1 MENQRQ
7 PKMPEENPIIVALD
21 VPDWPAA
28 RELVDELYPVVS
40 FFKIGM
46 ELFTAEGPRTIEAI
60 KAIGGKVFLD
70 LKYHDIPNTLKGAI
84 AAAARL
90 GVDMLTIHIS
100 GGTAMLEAAAHAAA
114 LAPNPLILLGV
125 TVLTSI
131 DGDTLQ
137 NELRIK
143 EGLEDY
149 VVYLGKMAIESGLQG
164 IVASPR
170 EVKGLRQALGK
181 EALIVTPGIRPS
193 WGTRGDQR
201 RVASPQEALALGASY
216 LVIGRPITA
225 ASDPLGAAERIL
237 EELSGHTER

>member
-1 MENQRQ
+1 MENLRQ
-7 PKMPEENPIIVALD
+7 PKMPEENRIIAALD

-28 RELVDELYPVVS
+28 RKLVDELFPVVS

-60 KAIGGKVFLD
+60 KALGGKVFLD
-70 LKYHDIPNTLKGAI
+70 LKYHDIPNTVKGAV

-100 GGTAMLEAAAHAAA
+100 GGTAMLEAAAEAAA
-114 LAPNPLILLGV
+114 LACNPPILLGV

-131 DGDTLQ
+131 DGETMH
-137 NELRIK
+137 NELRIRD
-143 EGLEDY
+143 EVEDY
-149 VVYLGKMAIESGLQG
+149 VIHLGNMAIESGLQG

-181 EALIVTPGIRPS
+181 DAVIVTPGIRPS
-193 WGTRGDQR
+193 WETRGDQR
-201 RVASPQEALALGASY
+201 RVASPGEALALGASY

-225 ASDPLGAAERIL
+225 ASDPLGAANRIL
-237 EELSGHTER
+237 EELSGHTKR